1 MAQKNAE
8 KTKQGASWVAI
19 TLLLIFFFYA
29 GIPLMLNK
37 LHKDKFN
44 MVTNA
49 KRTAAVGWIIFGLG
63 IVSLLMG
70 LTGGLATEDGTN
82 VVGMVIV
89 MVALCCGGGYAIVR
103 NAKKYKN
110 LGLMYECYLPV
121 VTASTTGSLDDISEA
136 IGEIYDVTVCNI
148 QKLIDAGLFENSYI
162 DKTRR
167 SFVSPLVSS
176 MHRPQQVYS
185 DASHRYVQPDKVV
198 VPKTKTVKC
207 PNCGGVNTV
216 TEGAENICD
225 FCGSPL
231 E

>member
-63 IVSLLMG
+63 IVYLLMG

-136 IGEIYDVTVCNI
+136 IGEIIRCYC
-148 QKLIDAGLFENSYI
+148 L
-162 DKTRR
+162 
-167 SFVSPLVSS
+167 
-176 MHRPQQVYS
+176 
-185 DASHRYVQPDKVV
+185 
-198 VPKTKTVKC
+198 
-207 PNCGGVNTV
+207 
-216 TEGAENICD
+216 
-225 FCGSPL
+225 
-231 E
+231 

>member
-63 IVSLLMG
+63 IVYLLMG

-89 MVALCCGGGYAIVR
+89 MVALCCGRWTAGGRSRHGWYQWYPPAW
-103 NAKKYKN
+103 NARWQA
-110 LGLMYECYLPV
+110 P
-121 VTASTTGSLDDISEA
+121 
-136 IGEIYDVTVCNI
+136 
-148 QKLIDAGLFENSYI
+148 
-162 DKTRR
+162 RR
-167 SFVSPLVSS
+167 PRRKRSS
-176 MHRPQQVYS
+176 
-185 DASHRYVQPDKVV
+185 
-198 VPKTKTVKC
+198 
-207 PNCGGVNTV
+207 
-216 TEGAENICD
+216 
-225 FCGSPL
+225 
-231 E
+231 